1 MKKIIIIFIVL
12 VLMISLNQNQISIN
26 GNTINIELATTPLER
41 TKGLMFRENLQGGML
56 FIFEEEDTHSFWMK
70 NTLIPLDII
79 WLNKNKE
86 VVSIE
91 EKPVNPKSNYAVVG
105 LYYYPNDVIE
115 IAKNVKPS
123 NRGELEITTVNNIYL
138 NEKKL
143 KVELMGRGFA
153 WLDTGTIDAINNA
166 SNFIRTIE
174 ERQGLKVACLEEIA
188 YQNNFIN
195 KYQLNDI
202 IKNLSNDY
210 ANYLSRLID
219 N

>member
-86 VVSIE
+86 VVFIKKNAQPCKEKYCQSITPTKKAKYVLE
-91 EKPVNPKSNYAVVG
+91 LNAFESDKLDIKVG
-105 LYYYPNDVIE
+105 NKIDLD
-115 IAKNVKPS
+115 
-123 NRGELEITTVNNIYL
+123 NI
-138 NEKKL
+138 
-143 KVELMGRGFA
+143 
-153 WLDTGTIDAINNA
+153 
-166 SNFIRTIE
+166 
-174 ERQGLKVACLEEIA
+174 
-188 YQNNFIN
+188 
-195 KYQLNDI
+195 
-202 IKNLSNDY
+202 
-210 ANYLSRLID
+210 
-219 N
+219 